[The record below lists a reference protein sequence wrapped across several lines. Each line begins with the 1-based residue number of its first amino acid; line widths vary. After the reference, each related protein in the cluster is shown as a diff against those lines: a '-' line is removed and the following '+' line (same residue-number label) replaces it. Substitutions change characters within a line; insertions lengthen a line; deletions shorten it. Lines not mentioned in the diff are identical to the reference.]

1 MNFQRLSRLTSCHP
15 TALLFMRLELLTD
28 SFAAVDST
36 TDAKIHICHF
46 DDENERCSVSR
57 RLRHFIN
64 LSVITVK
71 SVTTST
77 TKGILKAGNPSS
89 KNVQLLSRSGS
100 ISVPHDD

>member
-1 MNFQRLSRLTSCHP
+1 
-15 TALLFMRLELLTD
+15 
-28 SFAAVDST
+28 
-36 TDAKIHICHF
+36 
-46 DDENERCSVSR
+46 
-57 RLRHFIN
+57 LRHFIN